1 MTWNRN
7 VIVDR
12 GQKRARMFAGLLM
25 GAMLSALCAGAQAQS
40 ADAKPA
46 ESKPADTRSLG
57 DSTET
62 LYLHNATQQNDL
74 NDIQTA
80 LRNMLPKAKI
90 YGTPSQNSITLRANA
105 EDMQLAHKIV
115 EELDRPRPTYRLT
128 YTINESENGKH
139 AGSQR
144 YTLVVLSGTRS
155 ELKQGNRVPVVTA
168 TSNDGG
174 TLQNTVT
181 YIDVGLSIRAIVD
194 GSPDGVRVS
203 SNVTQSSPTEEKSSA
218 TSNPTI
224 RQSSLDGTSIVIPGK
239 PLVLGALDM
248 PGSTRH
254 IDVELVAELVK

>member
-1 MTWNRN
+1 ML
-7 VIVDR
+7 
-12 GQKRARMFAGLLM
+12 AGLLTC
-25 GAMLSALCAGAQAQS
+25 AMLSALCAGAQAQS

-46 ESKPADTRSLG
+46 EPKPADTRGSI
-57 DSTET
+57 DSSET

-80 LRNMLPKAKI
+80 LRNVLPKAKI

-105 EDMQLAHKIV
+105 DDMQLAHKIV
-115 EELDRPRPTYRLT
+115 QELDRPRPTYRLT

-139 AGSQR
+139 VGSQR
-144 YTLVVLSGTRS
+144 YALVVLSGTRS

-174 TLQNTVT
+174 TLQNSVT
-181 YIDVGLSIRAIVD
+181 YIDVGLMIRANVD

-254 IDVELVAELVK
+254 IDVELMAELVK

>member
-115 EELDRPRPTYRLT
+115 
-128 YTINESENGKH
+128 
-139 AGSQR
+139 
-144 YTLVVLSGTRS
+144 
-155 ELKQGNRVPVVTA
+155 
-168 TSNDGG
+168 
-174 TLQNTVT
+174 
-181 YIDVGLSIRAIVD
+181 
-194 GSPDGVRVS
+194 
-203 SNVTQSSPTEEKSSA
+203 
-218 TSNPTI
+218 
-224 RQSSLDGTSIVIPGK
+224 
-239 PLVLGALDM
+239 
-248 PGSTRH
+248 
-254 IDVELVAELVK
+254 